1 MILGAHLSIAK
12 GLPRAVEMA
21 REIGANTFQF
31 FTRNPR
37 GGSARAISPEEI
49 NQWLKLREEFGLF
62 PIVGHLPYTV
72 NPAAPKP
79 ETHEFARICLYE
91 DLRRSQAFGAEYL
104 VVHPGSHVGAGIQ
117 EAIRRIAEAFRYA
130 LEGFEGQTRLL
141 LETMSGQGTE
151 VGGSV
156 EELGAILREIG
167 EAGRSMGVCLDSCH
181 LFAAGYDLRSRAE
194 VDRLVADLE
203 KHVGM
208 ERVFVLHLNDS
219 KTECGS
225 RRDRHEKVGRGK
237 LGREGLEQVLTHPAL
252 QGLPVILETP
262 VQEYTEYKEELDRIR
277 EWLS

>member
-12 GLPRAVEMA
+12 GLPKAVEMA

-37 GGSARAISPEEI
+37 GGSAREISPEEI
-49 NQWLKLREEFGLF
+49 DQWLQLRQEFHLF

-79 ETHEFARICLYE
+79 ETHEFARTCLYE
-91 DLRRSQAFGAEYL
+91 DLRRAAAFGAEYL
-104 VVHPGSHVGAGIQ
+104 VVHPGSHVGAGVA
-117 EAIRRIAEAFRYA
+117 EAIGRIAEAFRYA

-151 VGGSV
+151 VGARV
-156 EELGAILREIG
+156 EELGAILRQIG
-167 EAGRSMGVCLDSCH
+167 EVGSSMGVCLDTCH
-181 LFAAGYDLRSRAE
+181 LFASGYDLRLRTE

-203 KHVGM
+203 EHVGM

-225 RRDRHEKVGRGK
+225 RRDRHEKLGRGK
-237 LGREGLEQVLTHPAL
+237 LGREGLVQVLTHPAL
-252 QGLPVILETP
+252 QGLPVVLETP
-262 VQEYTEYKEELDRIR
+262 VKDYREYKEELELVR
-277 EWLS
+277 EWLG